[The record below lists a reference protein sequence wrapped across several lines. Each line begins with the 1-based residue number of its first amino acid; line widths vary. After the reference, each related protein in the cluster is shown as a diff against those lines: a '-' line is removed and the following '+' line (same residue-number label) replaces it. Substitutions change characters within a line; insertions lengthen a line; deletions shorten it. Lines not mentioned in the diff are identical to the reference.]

1 MSLSKVKLSITL
13 DSDLVK
19 WLDQK
24 IKTKKFANRSHGL
37 EFAVSQLK
45 ENE

>member
-13 DSDLVK
+13 DSELVK

-24 IKTKKFANRSHGL
+24 IKKKQFANRSHGL
-37 EFAVSQLK
+37 EYAVSQLK
-45 ENE
+45 EKE